1 MNMEKTTLLTDYYR
15 GTENECLPSPLTGLH
30 FPPPHT
36 HTDTNVSYKGF
47 STKTNILGSVLLCS
61 IKEAGKC
68 WQGEIEI
75 QASSEVRKE
84 GCEGL
89 GIKKAMQDPKHL

>member
-1 MNMEKTTLLTDYYR
+1 MPPLSSHWSRFPTTT
-15 GTENECLPSPLTGLH
+15 
-30 FPPPHT
+30 HT

-89 GIKKAMQDPKHL
+89 GIKEAMQDPKHL

>member
-1 MNMEKTTLLTDYYR
+1 MNA
-15 GTENECLPSPLTGLH
+15 SPLLLLVSPTTTT
-30 FPPPHT
+30 T
-36 HTDTNVSYKGF
+36 HTNVSYKGF

-61 IKEAGKC
+61 IKEVGNC

-75 QASSEVRKE
+75 RGSSEARKE

-89 GIKKAMQDPKHL
+89 GIKEAIQDLKHL